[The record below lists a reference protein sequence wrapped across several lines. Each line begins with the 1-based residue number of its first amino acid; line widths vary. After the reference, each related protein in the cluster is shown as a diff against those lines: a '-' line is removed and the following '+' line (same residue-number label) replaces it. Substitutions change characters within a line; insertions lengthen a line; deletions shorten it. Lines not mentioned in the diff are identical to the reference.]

1 MSLPLIPLRVDVPR
15 SRPPAPDRPPTPGEP
30 PYDPETAN
38 QAWQEAPVGITAQGA
53 QGFVQRLWGQYAFGI
68 DDKLQLVTSS
78 TIQVMLEEL
87 LLSIIPAIRASRDK
101 GASNAFVTA
110 DKVPTFMLKWMKN
123 LNLPYEGGV
132 AEWGIRVECG
142 DVCGLVSEATR
153 LQTANEAYLTLRAAA
168 LELHPIV
175 YACAFPPNANAAIYL
190 VHLGKSA
197 FDVANDVTANDADR
211 INQMQLRLPTLF
223 WKAASSHLIMLDC
236 KMENLVWIDDAPIF
250 IDMDPKYTTFA
261 PDLDAN
267 CIFYINAILY
277 LATELCLNI
286 VLAPSNGA
294 IRPGFYLNYSLLKEV
309 ASMHK
314 RGFADSIC
322 HALGTFNLKMTNIA
336 SLPTLQPDETHDL
349 NVIAKAAFAQATLRC
364 KQFKNEISIPLKNRT
379 FPFWGYL
386 GALISHVADT
396 MPPIDTLGTT
406 PLPPMEVPN
415 LYALIPPPDPPKVE
429 SKELSKPGPDGNLDR
444 NHSRDA
450 NNQSDETDREN
461 KLSRLA

>member
-15 SRPPAPDRPPTPGEP
+15 PPAPDRLPTPGEP

-38 QAWQEAPVGITAQGA
+38 QAWQQAPVGITAQGA
-53 QGFVQRLWGQYAFGI
+53 QDFVQRLWGQYAFGI
-68 DDKLQLVTSS
+68 DDNLQLVTSS
-78 TIQVMLEEL
+78 IIQNVLEEL
-87 LLSIIPAIRASRDK
+87 FASIQPAIRASTDK
-101 GASNAFVTA
+101 GARNAFVTA
-110 DKVPTFMLKWMKN
+110 DKVPTYMLQWMKN
-123 LNLPYEGGV
+123 LNLPYEEGV
-132 AEWGIRVECG
+132 AKWGIRVERTATF
-142 DVCGLVSEATR
+142 VSETTR
-153 LQTANEAYLTLRAAA
+153 LQTANEAYLTLRTAA

-190 VHLGKSA
+190 VHLGESA
-197 FDVANDVTANDADR
+197 FDVANNVTANDADR

-223 WKAASSHLIMLDC
+223 WKAASSRLIMLDC

-261 PDLDAN
+261 PDLDVN

-277 LATELCLNI
+277 LALELCLSI
-286 VLAPSNGA
+286 VLASANDA
-294 IRPGFYLNYSLLKEV
+294 IRPGFYLNYSLLQDV

-322 HALGTFNLKMTNIA
+322 QALGTFNLTMTNIE
-336 SLPTLQPDETHDL
+336 SLPTLQPGETHDL

-364 KQFKNEISIPLKNRT
+364 KQFKSELSTLKDHT

-415 LYALIPPPDPPKVE
+415 RYALIPPPDPPKAE
-429 SKELSKPGPDGNLDR
+429 PKELDKPKPDR
-444 NHSRDA
+444 NPDRNRSRDA
-450 NNQSDETDREN
+450 NNESDKTDREN

>member
-15 SRPPAPDRPPTPGEP
+15 PPAPDGPPTPGEP

-38 QAWQEAPVGITAQGA
+38 QAWQQAPVGITAQGA

-68 DDKLQLVTSS
+68 DNKLQLVTSS
-78 TIQVMLEEL
+78 TIQEVLEEL
-87 LLSIIPAIRASRDK
+87 LASIIPAIRASRDT
-101 GASNAFVTA
+101 GARNAFVTA
-110 DKVPTFMLKWMKN
+110 DKVPTSMLQWMKN

-132 AEWGIRVECG
+132 AKWGIRVERIATY
-142 DVCGLVSEATR
+142 VSEATR
-153 LQTANEAYLTLRAAA
+153 LQTANEAFLTLRAAA

-190 VHLGKSA
+190 VHLGESA
-197 FDVANDVTANDADR
+197 FDVANNVTANDADR

-277 LATELCLNI
+277 LALELCLNI
-286 VLAPSNGA
+286 VLAPAKGA
-294 IRPGFYLNYSLLKEV
+294 MRPGFYLNYSLLKEV

-322 HALGTFNLKMTNIA
+322 QALGTFSLKMTNIA
-336 SLPTLQPDETHDL
+336 SLPSLQPGETQDL
-349 NVIAKAAFAQATLRC
+349 TDLAKAAVAQATIRC
-364 KQFKNEISIPLKNRT
+364 KQFESNISIPLKDRT
-379 FPFWGYL
+379 FPFWSYL

-415 LYALIPPPDPPKVE
+415 LYTLIPPPDPPKVE
-429 SKELSKPGPDGNLDR
+429 SKELSRPRPDRNLDR